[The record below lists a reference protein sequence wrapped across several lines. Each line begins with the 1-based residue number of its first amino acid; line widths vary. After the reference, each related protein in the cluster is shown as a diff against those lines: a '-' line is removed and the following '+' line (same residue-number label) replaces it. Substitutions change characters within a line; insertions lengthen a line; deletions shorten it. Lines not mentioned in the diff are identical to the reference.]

1 MEKGLF
7 IPVMVAL
14 AIVLVL
20 GPVMGLSAPVTAAD
34 ENPSGML
41 QPAVHD
47 NKCICAYETTKQAP
61 YPEYYRGRMGQLER
75 RGGTLEPV
83 EKKTLVCRLYTGDSV
98 KVVKTCPI

>member
-7 IPVMVAL
+7 IPVMIAL
-14 AIVLVL
+14 VVVLVL
-20 GPVMGLSAPVTAAD
+20 GPVMGFPVPVRAAD

-47 NKCICAYETTKQAP
+47 KDCICAYETTKQTP

-75 RGGTLEPV
+75 RGGRQEPV
-83 EKKTLVCRLYTGDSV
+83 EKKTLVCRLYTGDSARI
-98 KVVKTCPI
+98 VKTCPI